1 MKDLIATKKY
11 YEREDGSMSMCKAI
25 KDLIADGRAE
35 GREETMILTAT
46 RMLSADKYTLDEISN
61 ISGLSIDETN
71 KLHQIENN

>member
-1 MKDLIATKKY
+1 Y